1 VEENEPPDRTMD
13 TTVGVMDTMSHIDK
27 PAPLAHTLTKKNKRG
42 QYESTQWGDTT
53 KAEKRQDTDI
63 KGKHVTV

>member
-1 VEENEPPDRTMD
+1 VEEDEPPDRTME
-13 TTVGVMDTMSHIDK
+13 TTVGVMDTVSQIDT
-27 PAPLAHTLTKKNKRG
+27 PAPLAHTIMKDIKRG
-42 QYESTQWGDTT
+42 QHEQTQWGDAT